1 MAMAMAGLRWP
12 QGNFAGIAAVSAAV
26 LCYALTDALVKWLAR
41 SYPVFEI
48 TFFRNVL
55 TFAAVALS
63 IVECGGWRSLKSKR
77 VGLHLLRAG
86 LGSLA
91 LLLFNFS
98 FAALPLAN
106 VTAVSF
112 TAPLILV
119 VLSALILREG
129 VSAAQ
134 WVAIAMGFAG
144 TLVIINPDATVFEL
158 GSVLPLTASLAMAL
172 YLLFLRVL
180 APTETKSS
188 LMFYVPV
195 VGTVFTGVTLPWNWV
210 TPAAADLV
218 LILIMGLLAGVA
230 LYFRNVAYTTAKPS
244 ILAPF
249 EYTSLLWASLI
260 GSLVFGDHVTPRLLI
275 GALLLIGGNMYIVY
289 EQHRAMRRF
298 PTTS

>member
-1 MAMAMAGLRWP
+1 VQTLPRWP
-12 QGNFAGIAAVSAAV
+12 EGNFGGIAAVSAAV
-26 LCYALTDALVKWLAR
+26 MCYAVTDALVKWLAR

-63 IVECGGWRSLKSKR
+63 IVECGGWRSLKSER
-77 VGLHLLRAG
+77 VPLHLLRAG

-98 FAALPLAN
+98 FAALPLVN
-106 VTAVSF
+106 VTAISF

-119 VLSALILREG
+119 LLSALVLREG
-129 VSAAQ
+129 VSAGQ
-134 WVAIAMGFAG
+134 WIAITVGFVG
-144 TLVIINPDATVFEL
+144 TLIIINPDATVFAL
-158 GSVLPLTASLAMAL
+158 GSILPLAASVSMAL

-195 VGTVFTGVTLPWNWV
+195 VGTAFTGVTLPWNWV
-210 TPAAADLV
+210 TPAAADLA
-218 LILIMGLLAGVA
+218 LILVMGLLAGVA
-230 LYFRNVAYTTAKPS
+230 LYFRNLAYTTAKPS

-249 EYTSLLWASLI
+249 EYLSLLWASLI
-260 GSLVFGDHVTPRLLI
+260 GSLVFGDHVTTRLLI
-275 GALLLIGGNMYIVY
+275 GTLLLITGNMYIVY
-289 EQHRAMRRF
+289 EQHRTTRRLRA
-298 PTTS
+298 TS